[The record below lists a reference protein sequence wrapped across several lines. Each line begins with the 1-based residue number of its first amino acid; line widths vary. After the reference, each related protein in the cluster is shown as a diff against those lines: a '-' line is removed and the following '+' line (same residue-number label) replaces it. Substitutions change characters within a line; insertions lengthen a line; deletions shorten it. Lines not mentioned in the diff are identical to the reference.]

1 MILGRLYAHQYN
13 GHAQSSIEV
22 NSEFWNGDQI
32 FQGRLGKMSSYRLEM
47 ETENDL

>member
-13 GHAQSSIEV
+13 GHAQSFIEV

-32 FQGRLGKMSSYRLEM
+32 FHVISMKSIEYF
-47 ETENDL
+47 